1 METYHVDVWG
11 TDWERLGDDEA
22 ARLAALTY
30 QLPKAGR
37 VWTAIAPAASHSME
51 TQLLREI
58 ELNQR
63 IWHWAHTDQA
73 KDESTA
79 PQPITL
85 PGEQEAHEAA
95 VERELQNAADVAALL
110 GINI

>member
-11 TDWERLGDDEA
+11 TDWDALGDEEA

-30 QLPKAGR
+30 QLPRAGR
-37 VWTAIAPAASHSME
+37 VWKAIDRAGSHDVA

-58 ELNQR
+58 EYNQR
-63 IWHWAHTDQA
+63 LWHWAHTEQA

-85 PGEQEAHEAA
+85 PGEQEAHEVA